1 VPVGTWVYAILY
13 NEKKEEE
20 MKMLRIALLIGLTMG
35 LAFSAVATDI
45 EIGAKNFTEQ
55 YVAGNL
61 MQILLEERG
70 YDTTLRTGMST
81 TVMREALVSGAIDLV
96 MEYTGNGWL
105 LFPAGG
111 NAYENETPMEM
122 YQKARDYDAENGLAW
137 LEPIWCNNTYAI
149 AVTRE
154 FAEEN
159 DVYTLT
165 EFAEYVNENEGNV
178 PFCSTFEFY
187 ARPDGVLGW
196 QLHYDFAFQPGAI
209 KTVLPGLTFEP
220 LIKGEVVATV
230 VFGTDWVVAAQ
241 DWVALQDDQ
250 NFWPPYDLSPV
261 IRQEVL
267 DEYPELQGILLELV
281 SAFPSDAAEARAEM
295 TALNARVDS
304 DLLEPEEAAREWLIE
319 KGLI

>member
-1 VPVGTWVYAILY
+1 MRIA
-13 NEKKEEE
+13 
-20 MKMLRIALLIGLTMG
+20 RIALVIGLTMSLG
-35 LAFSAVATDI
+35 FAAVATDI
-45 EIGAKNFTEQ
+45 VIGAKNFTEQ
-55 YVAGNL
+55 YVAGSL
-61 MQILLEERG
+61 MQILLEEHG
-70 YDTTLRTGMST
+70 YDTVLRTGMST

-111 NAYENETPMEM
+111 NAYQNETPLEM
-122 YQKARDYDAENGLAW
+122 FEKARDYDAGNGLTW

-149 AVTRE
+149 AVTSA
-154 FAEEN
+154 FADAN

-165 EFAEYVNENEGNV
+165 DFAAYVNEKDGNV

-220 LIKGEVVATV
+220 LITGEVSATV

-241 DWVALQDDQ
+241 NWVALQDDQ

-261 IRQEVL
+261 IRQDVL
-267 DEYPELQGILLELV
+267 DEFPEIGNILMELV
-281 SAFPSDAAEARAEM
+281 LAFPSDPAEARAEM
-295 TALNARVDS
+295 TALNARVDN
-304 DLLEPEEAAREWLIE
+304 DLLEPEDAAREWLVA

>member
-1 VPVGTWVYAILY
+1 MRIT
-13 NEKKEEE
+13 
-20 MKMLRIALLIGLTMG
+20 RIALVIGLTMSLG
-35 LAFSAVATDI
+35 FAAVAADI
-45 EIGAKNFTEQ
+45 AIGAKNFTEQ
-55 YVAGNL
+55 YVAGSL
-61 MQILLEERG
+61 MQILLEEHG
-70 YDTTLRTGMST
+70 YDTHLRTGMST
-81 TVMREALVSGAIDLV
+81 TVMREALASGAIDLV

-111 NAYENETPMEM
+111 NAYQNETPLEM
-122 YQKARDYDAENGLAW
+122 YQKARDYDAGNGLAW

-149 AVTRE
+149 AVTSA
-154 FAEEN
+154 FAEAN
-159 DVYTLT
+159 DVHTLT
-165 EFAEYVNENEGNV
+165 DFAAYVNEKDGNV

-196 QLHYDFAFQPGAI
+196 QLHYDFAFRPGAI

-220 LIKGEVVATV
+220 LITGEVAATV

-241 DWVALQDDQ
+241 NWVALQDDQ

-267 DEYPELQGILLELV
+267 DEFPEIGNILMDLV
-281 SAFPSDAAEARAEM
+281 LAFPSDPAEARAEM
-295 TALNARVDS
+295 TALNARVDN
-304 DLLEPEEAAREWLIE
+304 DLLEPEDVAREWLVA